1 MQILSRLR
9 GLVAPTTG
17 DQPLRLA
24 DGGGGGGGGSPLTTK
39 GDLFGFDT
47 GGNRVPV
54 GANGKVL
61 TADSTAALGVSYQS
75 PVSGS
80 VIVSDGSTTVP
91 TAATLLFSGASV
103 TNLGS
108 GVAGVS
114 VSGGGGGAGLVY
126 GQPDFV
132 PPAGT
137 FAWTNQ
143 GANSVASIYS
153 GAAQRITIPP
163 GATTDSLYAN
173 TVAPGTFTAI
183 ACFNLVG
190 YLIAGFSRFGIA
202 WLDSSTGRSQMFAVD
217 VRSNP
222 IGLSSYQFNSGFSFT
237 TSIFSSV
244 TPADGAQQL
253 VNVPVWLKVVRDSSN
268 NITFWVSTDGESW
281 ASVTSSA
288 DTSNWVANP
297 DTIGLVMLNFGTSGN
312 LQQEMAA
319 DLLSWSVG
327 P

>member
-114 VSGGGGGAGLVY
+114 VSGGGGGGAGLVY
-126 GQPDFV
+126 GQPDLIPAFPS
-132 PPAGT
+132 PPRYLA
-137 FAWTNQ
+137 AWSLPT
-143 GANSVASIYS
+143 ARRYS
-153 GAAQRITIPP
+153 LTCRSGSRQCATRATI
-163 GATTDSLYAN
+163 L
-173 TVAPGTFTAI
+173 
-183 ACFNLVG
+183 
-190 YLIAGFSRFGIA
+190 RFGSPPTARAGPQSLPRRIP
-202 WLDSSTGRSQMFAVD
+202 LTGSRIRTRSA
-217 VRSNP
+217 
-222 IGLSSYQFNSGFSFT
+222 L
-237 TSIFSSV
+237 
-244 TPADGAQQL
+244 
-253 VNVPVWLKVVRDSSN
+253 
-268 NITFWVSTDGESW
+268 
-281 ASVTSSA
+281 
-288 DTSNWVANP
+288 
-297 DTIGLVMLNFGTSGN
+297 
-312 LQQEMAA
+312 
-319 DLLSWSVG
+319 
-327 P
+327 